1 MVDLTTE
8 VLKPEL
14 ARLSNEIKVATIG
27 KVTTFARGV
36 GRAVVSFLQT
46 YVTSDGVEHQPPP
59 TPQAVVYQPAGD
71 GYALAFDLAS
81 GDHGVVIAGDSG
93 WDQSW
98 KGAGLS
104 RPQSGQRHTY
114 GSSAFLPG
122 GRLSNDAPVNPVGAM
137 RLGAADGTATI
148 DMTRARAV
156 PLSAG
161 TVDVS
166 AASEATVTGPV
177 SVTLATSAP
186 LGIKLGSA
194 AAVIPVAKAPSVAAA
209 SAAGWSAFITFVQ
222 LNGALPPDEL
232 MIGAAGAAASAE
244 VTAAPA
250 IASTVAAV
258 SD

>member
-71 GYALAFDLAS
+71 GYAVAFDLAS
-81 GDHGVVIAGDSG
+81 GDHGVVLAGDSG

-122 GRLSNDAPVNPVGAM
+122 GRLSNDAPANPVGAM

-161 TVDVS
+161 TVDVT

-209 SAAGWSAFITFVQ
+209 SAAGWTAFAATINADPTVSPP
-222 LNGALPPDEL
+222 LALSL
-232 MIGAAGAAASAE
+232 SAAAAAAAAAE
-244 VTAAPA
+244 VA
-250 IASTVAAV
+250 IPIGSTKVAV
-258 SD
+258 DP